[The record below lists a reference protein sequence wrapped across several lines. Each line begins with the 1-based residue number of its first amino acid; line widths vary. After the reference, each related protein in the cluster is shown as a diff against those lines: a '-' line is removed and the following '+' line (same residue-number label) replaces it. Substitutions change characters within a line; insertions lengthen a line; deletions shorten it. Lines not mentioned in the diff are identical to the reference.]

1 MARFFEQYGFNVG
14 RGPYHES
21 ADALPSVEPEFFPVK
36 FIAYYLPQFH
46 AIPEND
52 AWWGKGFTEWTNVT
66 KAVPRFVGHRQP
78 NLPADL
84 GFYDLGKPETLRLQ
98 ADLARRAGIYGFCIH
113 NYWFGGRRILET
125 PLDNL
130 LKDPSID
137 LRFCL
142 NWANENWSRRWDG
155 MDQDIL
161 LEQRY
166 EPGDDVLYAASI
178 LPALRDPR
186 YIRIDGRPLLMVYRP
201 SALPDA
207 KAWVSNWR
215 SFFKAHGVGD
225 PYVVMAQ
232 YDDQDPRP
240 YGMDAAA
247 GFPPHNGGWFL
258 RDDRDAISLLDSQ
271 FSGRVCGYRELAGRI
286 ARNGSSEYRLFPG
299 VCPRWDNEARKP
311 GAGVGFHGSSPRDYG
326 AWLRDA
332 AAQAMTSAQAD
343 ERIVFVNAWNE
354 WGEGAYLEPDR
365 HYGYAY
371 LAETRRVLD
380 EILTGRHVPR
390 PQSDSFADHHLLAP
404 HRSVK
409 ARAMNFLYKTG
420 RRVRGRLNRSWRS
433 LIR

>member
-1 MARFFEQYGFNVG
+1 MTRFFEQYSYNVA
-14 RGPYHES
+14 RGPHHES
-21 ADALPSVEPEFFPVK
+21 ADALPSAEPQSFPVR

-46 AIPEND
+46 SIPEND
-52 AWWGKGFTEWTNVT
+52 AWWGKGFTEWTSVT

-84 GFYDLGKPETLRLQ
+84 GFYDLGQPEILRLQ

-113 NYWFGGRRILET
+113 NYWFSGRKILET

-130 LKDPSID
+130 LNDLSID

-155 MDQDIL
+155 MDRDVL

-166 EPGDDVLYAASI
+166 EVGDDVRYAESI

-201 SALPDA
+201 SAIPDA

-215 SFFKAHGVGD
+215 CFFKAQGVGD
-225 PYVVMAQ
+225 PYIVMAQ

-247 GFPPHNGGWFL
+247 GFPPHNGGWLL
-258 RDDRDAISLLDSQ
+258 RDDRDAISLLDRQ
-271 FSGRVCGYRELAGRI
+271 FAGRVCDYRELAERI
-286 ARNGSSEYRLFPG
+286 LRNASSEYRLFPG

-311 GAGVGFHGSSPRDYG
+311 GQGVGFHGFSPREYG
-326 AWLRDA
+326 AWLKDA
-332 AAQAMTSAQAD
+332 AARAMTAAKAD

-365 HYGYAY
+365 HYGHAY
-371 LAETRRVLD
+371 LAQTRRVLD
-380 EILTGRHVPR
+380 GLLTGTDIPR
-390 PQSDSFADHHLLAP
+390 PQTGGSADDHLLAP
-404 HRSVK
+404 RRSVR
-409 ARAMNFLYKTG
+409 ARAENLLYKTG
-420 RRVRGRLNRSWRS
+420 RRAQGRLNRAWRT